1 MCTTYGY
8 QCQYG
13 PDDGPAAQYVVNS
26 LTTQMSPAAN
36 GVPER
41 SKATVKERAS
51 PGNSN
56 DTEASPADHGILDPV
71 KTRYMGMH
79 SVMAFPRTLGLDFQS
94 NNPPRVHSFAWNCGI
109 RPEEEG
115 LVHGDLRDIV
125 SREDFERYADVYF
138 ATVHP
143 VFGFLEKE
151 RFMNEAGEFW
161 AAKSKV
167 SISEAI
173 LAGVIALGSFFSA
186 SNGHA
191 REAAIVKHAKEIL
204 EDPSFSPSIDHVS
217 AWILRTL
224 YLRSITRPHRAWMAS
239 CEAMHLAEAT
249 GLHQEMDSINIT
261 LTDSGSHHPMMSK
274 TGCEQARR
282 IFWIACL
289 SNSMISYEC
298 GRSSVV
304 LSSVS
309 CKVPQ
314 APPGSSVTHLISVAQ
329 LVPRSLADR
338 TQGPDLPNTLAK
350 LLQIPDSH
358 PFVSMS
364 KADLCMS
371 LYRHA
376 RLLKQTPERKD
387 ILSIITIG
395 NSAVAAALTLV
406 SEHKYWW
413 NVICSVFQYVC
424 VLLALDTSES
434 LSNVSSALGAL
445 EKIAKEL
452 DTHMAKEAANTA
464 KVLLRDSMRKKRREV
479 ELLEAADKGA
489 EIADGQMME
498 STDIDWDALLDPWYM
513 SAFATQEFSLGG
525 EMGVMVPEP

>member
-1 MCTTYGY
+1 MSSAT
-8 QCQYG
+8 
-13 PDDGPAAQYVVNS
+13 DGISDLPSVITS
-26 LTTQMSPAAN
+26 
-36 GVPER
+36 
-41 SKATVKERAS
+41 ERAS
-51 PGNSN
+51 PSN
-56 DTEASPADHGILDPV
+56 AIDTEASTADHGILDPV
-71 KTRYMGMH
+71 ETRYMGMH
-79 SVMAFPRTLGLDFQS
+79 SIMAFPRTLGMDLQS
-94 NNPPRVHSFAWNCGI
+94 PNPPRVHSFAWNCGI

-115 LVHGDLRDIV
+115 MAHGNLRDIV

-143 VFGFLEKE
+143 VFGFLEEE
-151 RFMNEAGEFW
+151 RFIDETGRFW
-161 AAKSKV
+161 AVKSEASV
-167 SISEAI
+167 SEAI

-186 SNGHA
+186 SRGHA

-204 EDPSFSPSIDHVS
+204 DDPSFSPSIDHVC

-249 GLHQEMDSINIT
+249 GLHHEMDSVNTT
-261 LTDSGSHHPMMSK
+261 LTDPGGQRPMMSK

-282 IFWIACL
+282 IFWIAC
-289 SNSMISYEC
+289 STNSMTSYEY

-304 LSSVS
+304 LSSVT
-309 CKVPQ
+309 CKLPQ
-314 APPGSSVTHLISVAQ
+314 APPGSSIAHIISVAQ
-329 LVPRSLADR
+329 LVPCSLPDR
-338 TQGPDLPNTLAK
+338 KQGPDLPNTLAK
-350 LLQIPDSH
+350 LLQIPNSH
-358 PFVSMS
+358 PFVSMT

-376 RLLKQTPERKD
+376 RLLKQPPEKKD

-395 NSAVAAALTLV
+395 NSAVAAASTLA

-434 LSNVSSALGAL
+434 LSSVSSALGAL
-445 EKIAKEL
+445 EKIANEL
-452 DTHMAKEAANTA
+452 KTHMAKEAASTA

-479 ELLEAADKGA
+479 ELLEVADKGA
-489 EIADGQMME
+489 EVEHAQMME
-498 STDIDWDALLDPWYM
+498 DADIDWDALLDPWNM
-513 SAFATQEFSLGG
+513 SVFATQDFSLGG
-525 EMGVMVPEP
+525 EMGGAVPTL